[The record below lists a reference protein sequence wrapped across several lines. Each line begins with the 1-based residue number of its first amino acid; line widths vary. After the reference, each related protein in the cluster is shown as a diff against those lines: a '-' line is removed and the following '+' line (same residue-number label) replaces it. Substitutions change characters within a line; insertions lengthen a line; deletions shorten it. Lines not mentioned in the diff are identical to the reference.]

1 MHFVKSGNPT
11 SDKISRTNVIISF
24 FKMRYTKDDDGR
36 INNFAVEPKT
46 YEAEPPNPQQQ
57 RNYIILGVVAAA
69 LVAGLIAI
77 SVAVS

>member
-1 MHFVKSGNPT
+1 
-11 SDKISRTNVIISF
+11 
-24 FKMRYTKDDDGR
+24 MRYTKDEDGR

-46 YEAEPPNPQQQ
+46 YEAKPPNPQQQ

-77 SVAVS
+77 SIVVS